1 MTKMVSAFIV
11 ILTVAHLAVSGKIS
25 KHDYGYDYFDEE
37 FYGYEEIPVEEE
49 LTPQFQTSPS
59 KLKVSL
65 GGTARLVCEVKDLG
79 PNTISWRKVDGNE
92 SSESVF
98 VAVGP
103 TLLTTDP
110 RFQVTLS
117 DHGSTLQ
124 IILVQQKDEGDYQC
138 QVFSH
143 PPVYLT
149 HSLSIKKSPNV
160 TILGRPESGVL
171 SLMEGEELALI
182 CQGEGDPEPRMF
194 WHRKNQRLADGNR
207 QIEGDQLIYTRVS
220 RKHSGEYVCTGD
232 NGFGAPAEISI
243 IVQVKYTPVVSLE
256 ANYIHHLHTNT
267 QLELICYAMGFPT
280 PLIQWEGLDGVPRA
294 SNLHFN
300 IRKGK
305 EILLINDISTVV
317 NRTISC
323 TASNTLGKSQES
335 FTTKGN
341 D

>member
-1 MTKMVSAFIV
+1 MGKMFSTSITF
-11 ILTVAHLAVSGKIS
+11 LTVVYLVVAGKIS
-25 KHDYGYDYFDEE
+25 KHEYGYDYLDEEYYGYDDIAVDEE
-37 FYGYEEIPVEEE
+37 F
-49 LTPQFQTSPS
+49 TPEFLTSPS
-59 KLKVSL
+59 NLKVSL

-110 RFQVTLS
+110 RFQVNLS

-124 IILVQQKDEGDYQC
+124 IILVQEKDEGDYQC

-149 HSLSIKKSPNV
+149 HSLNIKRPPNV
-160 TILGRPESGVL
+160 TILGRPESGTL
-171 SLMEGEELALI
+171 TLLEGEELALI
-182 CQGEGDPEPRMF
+182 CQGAGDPEPRMF

-207 QIEGDQLIYTRVS
+207 QIEGDQLIFTRVS
-220 RKHSGEYVCTGD
+220 RKHAGEYVCTAD
-232 NGFGAPAEISI
+232 NGFGAPAESSI
-243 IVQVKYTPVVSLE
+243 IVQVQYGPVVSLE
-256 ANYIHHLHTNT
+256 ANYIHHLHENT
-267 QLELICYAMGFPT
+267 QLELICYALGQPT
-280 PLIQWEGLDGVPRA
+280 PLIHWDGLTGVPRA
-294 SNLHFN
+294 NNMHFN

-323 TASNTLGKSQES
+323 SGSNSLGKAMDN
-335 FTTKGN
+335 FITKAS
-341 D
+341 